1 MSKQTH
7 TIPPEYVKGFNQ
19 GYLLAKEIPDF
30 TIKDIEKMPKAIQ
43 EKPRINGIKDGM
55 RQYHHEKYLSKVKSR
70 TPQQSKN
77 ITPNKG
83 LSRN

>member
-1 MSKQTH
+1 MSAEKT
-7 TIPPEYVKGFNQ
+7 TIPSQYLKGFNQ
-19 GYLLAKEIPDF
+19 GYLLAKEIPNF

-55 RQYHHEKYLSKVKSR
+55 RQYHHEKYLEKVKSR
-70 TPQQSKN
+70 TPQQPKT

-83 LSRN
+83 MSKN